1 MKLKY
6 IIIQLPRMFIQAT
19 NQNDT
24 PIDKQRIYSSKDKIP
39 SMKNLNMGG
48 IFMQIKCYISSTLID
63 MGIETTN
70 EELSTMWGV
79 HRNTVTNLIKGK
91 TLPNLQTAYMIV
103 DYFNQ
108 QAELKGIARR
118 WTVEDIWRRQE

>member
-1 MKLKY
+1 
-6 IIIQLPRMFIQAT
+6 
-19 NQNDT
+19 
-24 PIDKQRIYSSKDKIP
+24 
-39 SMKNLNMGG
+39 
-48 IFMQIKCYISSTLID
+48 MQIKCYISSTLID

-118 WTVEDIWRRQE
+118 WTVEDIWQRQK